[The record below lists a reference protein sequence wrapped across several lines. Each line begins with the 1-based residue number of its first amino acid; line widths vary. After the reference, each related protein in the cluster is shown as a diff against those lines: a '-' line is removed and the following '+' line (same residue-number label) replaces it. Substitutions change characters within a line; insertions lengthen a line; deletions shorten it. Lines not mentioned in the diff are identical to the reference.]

1 MAAGDGLVGERENAI
16 TMKPHLVVNGWFW
29 GQTTTGSG
37 QYLHGL
43 LDHLPSALPDW
54 QITLLLPA
62 ATRNP
67 PAAQPPSFTQ
77 DKPCR
82 LQLAPLPRL
91 ARGPRLFKL
100 IWEQVT
106 FPAWR
111 RRLNADVAFIPY
123 WGSPWRTRGAVVVT
137 IHDLIPLL
145 LDDYATKST
154 ARAYTWLV
162 AQSARRAAAVLTVSQ
177 SARADIVRH
186 LRIPAERVIVT
197 YESLGAP
204 HARVTNSAE
213 LERVRRVYDLP
224 PRYLL
229 YLGGFDP
236 RKNVPLLLRAYAR
249 THQKRPELPPLL
261 IAGKLPDPGA
271 SWFTDPRPLVAS
283 LDLTGAVRT
292 LGFVPDGDKP
302 ALYTLADLFLFPSRY
317 EGFGLP
323 PLEAMACG
331 VPALVSDSSS
341 LPEVV
346 GGTLPPVAVNDEAAW
361 AEAILAALDHPPNP
375 AHLLA
380 QAAHFRWEDA
390 AAKTA
395 AVIESLADV

>member
-1 MAAGDGLVGERENAI
+1 
-16 TMKPHLVVNGWFW
+16 MKPHLVVNGWFW

-43 LDHLPSALPDW
+43 LGHLARVLSNW
-54 QITLLLPA
+54 QITLLLPEGSGA
-62 ATRNP
+62 RP
-67 PAAQPPSFTQ
+67 SAQPPSA
-77 DKPCR
+77 PCDV
-82 LQLAPLPRL
+82 QFAALPAW

-100 IWEQVT
+100 IWEQAT
-106 FPAWR
+106 FPAWG
-111 RRLNADVAFIPY
+111 RRLHADIAFVPY
-123 WGSPWRTRGAVVVT
+123 WGSPWRSPCPVLVT

-186 LRIPAERVIVT
+186 LRIPAARVIVT

-204 HARVTNSAE
+204 HVRVTDPAV
-213 LERVRRVYDLP
+213 LARVRRAYDLP
-224 PRYLL
+224 SRYLL

-236 RKNVPLLLRAYAR
+236 RKNIPLLLRAYAQAR
-249 THQKRPELPPLL
+249 QRRPDLPPLL

-271 SWFTDPRPLVAS
+271 PWFTDPRPLIGN
-283 LDLTGAVRT
+283 LGLTDSIRP
-292 LGFVPDGDKP
+292 LGFVPDSDKP
-302 ALYTLADLFLFPSRY
+302 ALYTLADLFLFPSCY

-331 VPALVSDSSS
+331 VPALVSNSSS

-346 GGTLPPVAVNDEAAW
+346 GDTLPSVAVNDEAAW
-361 AEAILAALDHPPNP
+361 VEAILATLDHPPDP
-375 AHLLA
+375 VRLLA
-380 QAAHFRWEDA
+380 QAARFRWEDA

-395 AVIESLADV
+395 AVIEGLAGR